1 MLRPARRSLLSLVIL
16 LLAGLSLG
24 CRQEVLHNLPE
35 DEAARILAVLQHHG
49 INASKTLDNEE
60 ENLWAVTV
68 PKQAQARTFSILA
81 EYKLPKSSE
90 RRFRDVFGQSK
101 LVMTPMEEKALFL
114 EALQGELS
122 HTLETIDGVIDARVH
137 LVQAMQD
144 LAGRSVAP
152 AKASVF
158 VEYQPTAQGLLPI
171 QNTEVQKLVAN
182 SVSDLAPAEVAV
194 VQKPASIAAPG
205 TQRLDDL
212 KLVSVGPLVLE
223 ESGLG
228 TLKLAIVTVVLLLA
242 GLGGMI
248 FWQGKLI
255 GDLRM
260 ELTAARTDLVSMDAD
275 LAAGDLEPETTRQAV

>member
-1 MLRPARRSLLSLVIL
+1 MIESARRLALVVSCLVVALSTT
-16 LLAGLSLG
+16 A
-24 CRQEVLHNLPE
+24 CRDQVLHDLPE
-35 DEAARILAVLQHHG
+35 EQAAHILAVLQQHG
-49 INASKTLDNEE
+49 IDATKRLDDSD
-60 ENLWAVTV
+60 ENRWAVAV
-68 PKQAQARTFSILA
+68 PGRARARAFSILN
-81 EYKLPKSSE
+81 EYKLPRADE

-101 LVMTPMEEKALFL
+101 LVMTPMEEQALFL
-114 EALQGELS
+114 EALQGELA

-137 LVQAMQD
+137 LVQSKRD
-144 LAGRSVAP
+144 LAGRPTAS

-171 QNTEVQKLVAN
+171 QNAEVQKIVAN
-182 SVSDLAPAEVAV
+182 SVGDLAVEEVAV

-205 TQRLDDL
+205 VQHLDDL
-212 KLVSVGPLVLE
+212 KLVSVGPLVIE

-228 TLKLAIVTVVLLLA
+228 TLKLVIITVVLLIA

-260 ELTAARTDLVSMDAD
+260 ELTAARTDLVSLDND
-275 LAAGDLEPETTRQAV
+275 LLGDELEPEAV